1 MQTNRYLVTVQRAEP
16 EIDSQGAPVAPTF
29 SDPPTIDIIRFER
42 ALESQLSECPVLR
55 RCLPVQIDVVDNQ
68 APQSATFL
76 VRFAGDCD
84 KTVLAFVVDGA
95 VAQKP
100 LQGAVKA
107 IP

>member
-16 EIDSQGAPVAPTF
+16 VVETDGAPVAAP
-29 SDPPTIDIIRFER
+29 SIDIVRFER
-42 ALESQLSECPVLR
+42 ALENQLSECPVLR
-55 RCLPVQIDVVDNQ
+55 RCLPVHVDVVDNQ

-76 VRFAGDCD
+76 VRFAGECE

-95 VAQKP
+95 VSQKP
-100 LQGAVKA
+100 LQGTVKP